1 MRYRYGWIRPN
12 ATAKESERIVSVV
25 FFSGYFS
32 FGELI
37 SNLAG
42 RPNNTRLCTG
52 GLQLLSRDLH
62 IAFKWLLAGC
72 LQNSAVLESGHH
84 PSAVVLQT
92 LQTADILHSP
102 DGRYRGPHKAAPTDW
117 EGGRAPA
124 AAFPQNIVSAEQN
137 FMESWRV
144 AGAGW
149 VSRGQH
155 GLITTPSLSLSLF
168 EEKRS
173 ELMHRSASC
182 CCRLSLLSLA
192 VRCNLRGKMQK
203 YLQTRLGGTTTMHA
217 ICFSATELGLDG
229 QTRVRNIRN

>member
-1 MRYRYGWIRPN
+1 MNYLVFIGGKKTLKGFRAKPKHFTTWKSPDENRIFSGSLRKYLIREILRYRYGWIRPN

-52 GLQLLSRDLH
+52 ELQLLSRDLH

-117 EGGRAPA
+117 EGGR
-124 AAFPQNIVSAEQN
+124 E
-137 FMESWRV
+137 
-144 AGAGW
+144 GAC
-149 VSRGQH
+149 
-155 GLITTPSLSLSLF
+155 
-168 EEKRS
+168 
-173 ELMHRSASC
+173 SC
-182 CCRLSLLSLA
+182 IST
-192 VRCNLRGKMQK
+192 K
-203 YLQTRLGGTTTMHA
+203 YRLGWAEFHGKLE
-217 ICFSATELGLDG
+217 SGWSWLGL
-229 QTRVRNIRN
+229 